1 VRRVETRLG
10 NTASFAI
17 EAARAGVDGPEL
29 VNVVDTLGDEVI
41 LGDEVTVGEIFGE
54 KTGEKV
60 MLKLPGG

>member
-1 VRRVETRLG
+1 
-10 NTASFAI
+10 
-17 EAARAGVDGPEL
+17 L

>member
-1 VRRVETRLG
+1 
-10 NTASFAI
+10 
-17 EAARAGVDGPEL
+17 L

-60 MLKLPGG
+60 MLKLPGGWMGWTGKVFEGGEAVFATSE